1 MTTMFTARLLCG
13 LAVLAPVV
21 LALQPTQAAAQA
33 QLAPVQRAPTYERQQ
48 KKINA
53 WTVGFTA
60 GLIEGAPSRLAVER
74 ARVVDDGTNL
84 LVLPIVRLGTTERLY
99 VRGADLVIINSGA
112 CALLAQA
119 ERLECLEKLSR
130 EIAPPSPP
138 AVSPSP
144 D

>member
-1 MTTMFTARLLCG
+1 MTAMLAARLLCG
-13 LAVLAPVV
+13 IAVLAPVV
-21 LALQPTQAAAQA
+21 LALQPTRPTAPA
-33 QLAPVQRAPTYERQQ
+33 QLAPAQRAPTYERQ
-48 KKINA
+48 KKITA

-60 GLIEGAPSRLAVER
+60 GLIEGAPSHLAVER
-74 ARVVDDGTNL
+74 ARVVDDGINL

-99 VRGADLVIINSGA
+99 VRGADRAIINLGA
-112 CALLAQA
+112 CSLLAQA

>member
-1 MTTMFTARLLCG
+1 MTAMLVARLLCG
-13 LAVLAPVV
+13 FAVLAPIV
-21 LALQPTQAAAQA
+21 LALQPTRATAQA
-33 QLAPVQRAPTYERQQ
+33 QLAPVQRAPTYERQ

-60 GLIEGAPSRLAVER
+60 GLIEGAPSHLAVEM
-74 ARVVDDGTNL
+74 ANVVDDGTNL
-84 LVLPIVRLGTTERLY
+84 LVLPIVRLGTTEGLY
-99 VRGADLVIINSGA
+99 LRGADLAIINSGA
-112 CALLAQA
+112 CSLLAQA